1 MILTPKS
8 LGMKG
13 FYLAQKVFIN
23 YNIKVEDIMENFDQ
37 YYEFILNR
45 GSTSGG
51 HSLDKIKSLLEYF
64 DNPQDKIKVIH
75 IAGTNGKGSTA
86 HMIAK
91 TLSRK
96 NRVGLFTSPYMTKIN
111 EAISISGVDISDED
125 FAEIIDRLK
134 KPLEELDAKGLH
146 NSYFEV
152 LTAIMYIYFY
162 EKKVD
167 VAVVEVGLGGSLDST
182 NIIKSPIAC
191 VITTISKDHIQILGD
206 SLEEIAQNKA
216 GIIKDDSEVF
226 LYPKE
231 GAVEEV
237 FVEKVRNTS
246 SRLHT
251 FVKTEIEIIKTGPD
265 YNEFSFR
272 SYNNIKTSLV
282 GLHQIYNAVTALITL
297 DFLKEEFNL
306 SNKDIY
312 NGLLTTRNP
321 GRLELINKNPR
332 VLVDGSHNREA
343 IDALTYAISS
353 YKYRKLIVGFSILKD
368 KDYNYIIDSL
378 AKLADEIIVTKIKDN
393 PRAFDTDELYSL
405 VKDKGKEVIE
415 IKDPIKAYEYSKEKA
430 SENDLVL
437 WCGSLYLVGD
447 ILKYEKAPR

>member
-1 MILTPKS
+1 
-8 LGMKG
+8 
-13 FYLAQKVFIN
+13 
-23 YNIKVEDIMENFDQ
+23 MENFNQ

-51 HSLDKIKSLLEYF
+51 HSLEKIKSLLEYF

-86 HMIAK
+86 NMIAN

-134 KPLEELDAKGLH
+134 KPLEELDKKGLH

-182 NIIKSPIAC
+182 NIIKSPLAC

-216 GIIKDDSEVF
+216 GIIKDKSEVF

-231 GAVEEV
+231 GIVKEV
-237 FVEKVRNTS
+237 FIKKIENTS

-251 FVKTEIEIIKTGPD
+251 FDKEEIDIIKTGPD

-272 SYNNIKTSLV
+272 SYKNIRTSLV
-282 GLHQIYNAVTALITL
+282 GIHQIYNAVTALITL
-297 DFLKEEFNL
+297 DFLKKEFNL
-306 SNKDIY
+306 SNKDISD
-312 NGLLTTRNP
+312 GLLTTRNP

-332 VLVDGSHNREA
+332 ILVDGSHNREA
-343 IDALTYAISS
+343 IDALINAISS

-378 AKLADEIIVTKIKDN
+378 AKIADEIIVTKIKDN

-405 VKDKGKEVIE
+405 VKDKAKEAIE
-415 IKDPIKAYEYSKEKA
+415 IVDLVKAYEYSKKRAHE
-430 SENDLVL
+430 EDLVL

-447 ILKYEKAPR
+447 ILKCEKAPR

>member
-1 MILTPKS
+1 
-8 LGMKG
+8 
-13 FYLAQKVFIN
+13 
-23 YNIKVEDIMENFDQ
+23 MENFDQ

-45 GSTSGG
+45 GSTNGG
-51 HSLDKIKSLLEYF
+51 HSLEKIKSLLEYF

-86 HMIAK
+86 NMIAN

-134 KPLEELDAKGLH
+134 KPLEELDKKGLH

-231 GAVEEV
+231 GDVEEV

-251 FVKTEIEIIKTGPD
+251 FDKTEIEIIKTGPD

-272 SYNNIKTSLV
+272 SYKNIRTRLV

-297 DFLKEEFNL
+297 DFLKEEFKL

-312 NGLLTTRNP
+312 DGLLTTRNP

-343 IDALTYAISS
+343 IDALINAISS

-368 KDYNYIIDSL
+368 KDYNYIINSL
-378 AKLADEIIVTKIKDN
+378 AKIADEIIVTKIKNN
-393 PRAFDTDELYSL
+393 PRAFDTDELYKL
-405 VKDKGKEVIE
+405 VKDKAKDAIE
-415 IKDPIKAYEYSKEKA
+415 IKDPIEAYEYSKEKA
-430 SENDLVL
+430 SEDDLVL

-447 ILKYEKAPR
+447 ILKYEKAPH

>member
-1 MILTPKS
+1 MS
-8 LGMKG
+8 GVS
-13 FYLAQKVFIN
+13 LAQKVFIN

-86 HMIAK
+86 NMIAN
-91 TLSRK
+91 TLSSK

-125 FAEIIDRLK
+125 FANIIDRLR
-134 KPLEELDAKGLH
+134 KPLEELDEKGLH

-251 FVKTEIEIIKTGPD
+251 FDKIEIEIIKTGPD

-321 GRLELINKNPR
+321 GRLELINNNPR

-353 YKYRKLIVGFSILKD
+353 YKYIKLIVGFSILKD

-415 IKDPIKAYEYSKEKA
+415 IEDPIEAYEYSKKLANED
-430 SENDLVL
+430 DLVL

-447 ILKYEKAPR
+447 ILKHEKAPR

>member
-1 MILTPKS
+1 ME
-8 LGMKG
+8 G
-13 FYLAQKVFIN
+13 V
-23 YNIKVEDIMENFDQ
+23 MENFDQ

-45 GSTSGG
+45 GSTNGG
-51 HSLDKIKSLLEYF
+51 HSLEKIKSLLEYF

-86 HMIAK
+86 NMIAN
-91 TLSRK
+91 TLSMK

-111 EAISISGVDISDED
+111 EAISISGVDISDRD
-125 FAEIIDRLK
+125 FAQIIDRLK
-134 KPLEELDAKGLH
+134 KPLEELDKKGLH

-182 NIIKSPIAC
+182 NIIKNPIAC

-216 GIIKDDSEVF
+216 GIIKDKSEVF

-237 FVEKVRNTS
+237 FIEKARNTE
-246 SRLHT
+246 SRIHT
-251 FVKTEIEIIKTGPD
+251 FDKTEVEIIKTGPD

-272 SYNNIKTSLV
+272 SYKNIKTRLV
-282 GLHQIYNAVTALITL
+282 GIHQIYNAVTALITL
-297 DFLKEEFNL
+297 DFLKDEF
-306 SNKDIY
+306 SICEKDIY
-312 NGLLTTRNP
+312 EGLLTTRNP

-343 IDALTYAISS
+343 IDALIDSISS
-353 YKYRKLIVGFSILKD
+353 YKYKKLIVGFSILKD
-368 KDYNYIIDSL
+368 KDYDYVIDSL
-378 AKLADEIIVTKIKDN
+378 AKIADEIIVTGIKDN

-405 VKDKGKEVIE
+405 VKYKAKRSIE
-415 IKDPIKAYEYSKEKA
+415 IKDPIEAYEYSKKTA
-430 SENDLVL
+430 SEDDLVI

-447 ILKYEKAPR
+447 ILKHEKSSLKGSLE

>member
-1 MILTPKS
+1 ME
-8 LGMKG
+8 G
-13 FYLAQKVFIN
+13 FSLAQKIFIN
-23 YNIKVEDIMENFDQ
+23 YNMKVEDIMENFDQ

-45 GSTSGG
+45 GSTNGG
-51 HSLDKIKSLLEYF
+51 HSLEKIKSLLEYF

-86 HMIAK
+86 NMIAN

-134 KPLEELDAKGLH
+134 KPLEELDKKGLH

-231 GAVEEV
+231 GDVEEV

-251 FVKTEIEIIKTGPD
+251 FDKTEIEIIKTGPD

-272 SYNNIKTSLV
+272 SYKNIRTRLV

-297 DFLKEEFNL
+297 DFLKEEFKL

-312 NGLLTTRNP
+312 DGLLTTRNP

-343 IDALTYAISS
+343 IDALINAISS

-368 KDYNYIIDSL
+368 KDYNYIINSL
-378 AKLADEIIVTKIKDN
+378 AKIADEIIVTKIKNN
-393 PRAFDTDELYSL
+393 PRAFDTDELYKL
-405 VKDKGKEVIE
+405 VKDKAKDAIE
-415 IKDPIKAYEYSKEKA
+415 IKDPIEAYEYSKEKA
-430 SENDLVL
+430 SEDDLVL

-447 ILKYEKAPR
+447 ILKYEKAPH

>member
-1 MILTPKS
+1 
-8 LGMKG
+8 
-13 FYLAQKVFIN
+13 
-23 YNIKVEDIMENFDQ
+23 MENFDQ

-51 HSLDKIKSLLEYF
+51 HNLDKIKSLLEYF

-86 HMIAK
+86 NMIAN

-134 KPLEELDAKGLH
+134 KPLEELDKKGLH

-206 SLEEIAQNKA
+206 SLEEISQNKA
-216 GIIKDDSEVF
+216 GIIKDKSEVF

-231 GAVEEV
+231 GAVKEI
-237 FVEKVRNTS
+237 FIEKVQNTG
-246 SRLHT
+246 SRIHT
-251 FVKTEIEIIKTGPD
+251 FEKCEVDIIKTGPD

-272 SYNNIKTSLV
+272 SYKNIRTRLV
-282 GLHQIYNAVTALITL
+282 GLHQVYNAVTALITL
-297 DFLKEEFNL
+297 DFLKDEFTI
-306 SNKDIY
+306 SKKDIY
-312 NGLLTTRNP
+312 EGLLTTRNP

-343 IDALTYAISS
+343 IDALINAISS

-368 KDYNYIIDSL
+368 KDYNYIINSL
-378 AKLADEIIVTKIKDN
+378 AKFADEIIVTKIKNN
-393 PRAFDTDELYSL
+393 PRAFDTDELYNL
-405 VKDKGKEVIE
+405 VKNKAKEAIE
-415 IKDPIKAYEYSKEKA
+415 IGDLIEAYEYSKNIAHED
-430 SENDLVL
+430 DLVL

-447 ILKYEKAPR
+447 ILKHEKASQ

>member
-1 MILTPKS
+1 
-8 LGMKG
+8 
-13 FYLAQKVFIN
+13 
-23 YNIKVEDIMENFDQ
+23 MENFDQ

-86 HMIAK
+86 NMIAN
-91 TLSRK
+91 TLSSK

-111 EAISISGVDISDED
+111 EAISISGVDISEED
-125 FAEIIDRLK
+125 FANIIDRLRE
-134 KPLEELDAKGLH
+134 PLVELDAKGLH

-216 GIIKDDSEVF
+216 GIIKDKSEVF

-251 FVKTEIEIIKTGPD
+251 FDKTEIEIIKTGPD

-297 DFLKEEFNL
+297 DFIKEEFNL

-447 ILKYEKAPR
+447 ILKYEKAPH

>member
-1 MILTPKS
+1 MA
-8 LGMKG
+8 G
-13 FYLAQKVFIN
+13 FSLAQKVFIN
-23 YNIKVEDIMENFDQ
+23 YNMKVEDIMENFNQ

-51 HSLDKIKSLLEYF
+51 HSLEKIKSLLEYF

-86 HMIAK
+86 NMIAN

-96 NRVGLFTSPYMTKIN
+96 NRVGIFTSPYMTKIN
-111 EAISISGVDISDED
+111 EAISISGVDISDRD

-134 KPLEELDAKGLH
+134 KPLEELDKKGLH

-182 NIIKSPIAC
+182 NIIKSPLAC

-216 GIIKDDSEVF
+216 GIIKDKSEVF

-237 FVEKVRNTS
+237 FIEKARNTE
-246 SRLHT
+246 SRIHT
-251 FVKTEIEIIKTGPD
+251 FDKTEVEIIKTGPD

-272 SYNNIKTSLV
+272 SYKNIRTSLV

-297 DFLKEEFNL
+297 DFLKKEFNL
-306 SNKDIY
+306 SNKDISD
-312 NGLLTTRNP
+312 GLLTTRNP

-332 VLVDGSHNREA
+332 ILVDGSHNREA
-343 IDALTYAISS
+343 IDALINAISS

-378 AKLADEIIVTKIKDN
+378 AKIADEIIVTKIKDN

-405 VKDKGKEVIE
+405 VKDKAKKAIE
-415 IKDPIKAYEYSKEKA
+415 IVDLVKAYEYSKELA
-430 SENDLVL
+430 HEDDLVL

-447 ILKYEKAPR
+447 ILKNEKAPR

>member
-1 MILTPKS
+1 
-8 LGMKG
+8 
-13 FYLAQKVFIN
+13 
-23 YNIKVEDIMENFDQ
+23 
-37 YYEFILNR
+37 
-45 GSTSGG
+45 
-51 HSLDKIKSLLEYF
+51 
-64 DNPQDKIKVIH
+64 
-75 IAGTNGKGSTA
+75 
-86 HMIAK
+86 MIAN

-96 NRVGLFTSPYMTKIN
+96 NRVGLFTSPFMTKIN
-111 EAISISGVDISDED
+111 EAISISGVDISDHD

-134 KPLEELDAKGLH
+134 NPLEELDKKGLH

-152 LTAIMYIYFY
+152 LTAVMYIYFY
-162 EKKVD
+162 EQKVD

-182 NIIKSPIAC
+182 NIIKNPIAC

-216 GIIKDDSEVF
+216 GIIKDKSEVF

-231 GAVEEV
+231 GGVEEV
-237 FVEKVRNTS
+237 FIKKVENTS

-251 FVKTEIEIIKTGPD
+251 FDKDEIDIIKTGPD

-272 SYNNIKTSLV
+272 SYKNIKTRLV
-282 GLHQIYNAVTALITL
+282 GIHQIYNAVTALITL
-297 DFLKEEFNL
+297 DFIKKEFNL

-312 NGLLTTRNP
+312 EGLLTTSNP

-343 IDALTYAISS
+343 IDALIDSISS

-368 KDYNYIIDSL
+368 KDYDYVIDSL
-378 AKLADEIIVTKIKDN
+378 SKIADEIIVTGIKGN
-393 PRAFDTDELYSL
+393 PRAFDTNELYRI
-405 VKDKGKEVIE
+405 VKGKVKKVIE
-415 IKDPIKAYEYSKEKA
+415 IKDPIEAYEYSKETA
-430 SENDLVL
+430 RQDDLVI

-447 ILKYEKAPR
+447 ILKHEKSS

>member
-1 MILTPKS
+1 MAGVS
-8 LGMKG
+8 
-13 FYLAQKVFIN
+13 LAQKVFIN
-23 YNIKVEDIMENFDQ
+23 YNMKVEDIMENFNQ

-51 HSLDKIKSLLEYF
+51 HSLEKIKSLLEYF

-86 HMIAK
+86 NMIAN

-111 EAISISGVDISDED
+111 EAISISGVDISDRD

-134 KPLEELDAKGLH
+134 KPLEELDKKGLH

-182 NIIKSPIAC
+182 NIIKSPLAC

-216 GIIKDDSEVF
+216 GIIKDKSEVF

-231 GAVEEV
+231 GIVKEV
-237 FVEKVRNTS
+237 FIKKIENTS

-251 FVKTEIEIIKTGPD
+251 FDKEEIDIIKTGPD

-272 SYNNIKTSLV
+272 SYKNIRTSLV
-282 GLHQIYNAVTALITL
+282 GIHQIYNAVTALITL
-297 DFLKEEFNL
+297 DFLKKEFNL
-306 SNKDIY
+306 SNKDISD
-312 NGLLTTRNP
+312 GLLTTRNP

-332 VLVDGSHNREA
+332 ILVDGSHNREA
-343 IDALTYAISS
+343 IDALINAISS

-378 AKLADEIIVTKIKDN
+378 AKIADEIIVTKIKDN

-405 VKDKGKEVIE
+405 VKDKAKEAIE
-415 IKDPIKAYEYSKEKA
+415 IVDLVKAYEYSKKRAHE
-430 SENDLVL
+430 EDLVL

-447 ILKYEKAPR
+447 ILKCEKAPR

>member
-1 MILTPKS
+1 MA
-8 LGMKG
+8 G
-13 FYLAQKVFIN
+13 FSLAQKVFIN
-23 YNIKVEDIMENFDQ
+23 YNMKVEDIMENFNQ

-51 HSLDKIKSLLEYF
+51 HSLEKIKSLLEYF

-86 HMIAK
+86 NMIAN

-111 EAISISGVDISDED
+111 EAISISGVDISDRD

-134 KPLEELDAKGLH
+134 KPLEELDKKGLH

-182 NIIKSPIAC
+182 NIIKSPLAC

-216 GIIKDDSEVF
+216 GIIKDKSEVF

-237 FVEKVRNTS
+237 FIEKSRNTK
-246 SRLHT
+246 SRIHT
-251 FVKTEIEIIKTGPD
+251 FDKEEIDIIKTGPD

-272 SYNNIKTSLV
+272 SYKNIRTSLV
-282 GLHQIYNAVTALITL
+282 GIHQIYNAVTALITL
-297 DFLKEEFNL
+297 DFLKKEFNL
-306 SNKDIY
+306 SNKDISD
-312 NGLLTTRNP
+312 GLLTTRNP

-332 VLVDGSHNREA
+332 ILVDGSHNREA
-343 IDALTYAISS
+343 IDALINAISS

-378 AKLADEIIVTKIKDN
+378 AKIADEIIVTKIKDN

-405 VKDKGKEVIE
+405 VKDKAKKAIE
-415 IKDPIKAYEYSKEKA
+415 IVDLVKAYEYSKKLAHED
-430 SENDLVL
+430 DLVL

-447 ILKYEKAPR
+447 VLKHEKSSLKGSLE

>member
-1 MILTPKS
+1 
-8 LGMKG
+8 
-13 FYLAQKVFIN
+13 
-23 YNIKVEDIMENFDQ
+23 MENFNQ

-51 HSLDKIKSLLEYF
+51 HSLEKIKSLLEYF

-86 HMIAK
+86 NMIAN

-111 EAISISGVDISDED
+111 EAISISGVDISDCD

-134 KPLEELDAKGLH
+134 KPLEELDKKGLH

-182 NIIKSPIAC
+182 NIIKSPLAC

-216 GIIKDDSEVF
+216 GIIKDKSEVF

-237 FVEKVRNTS
+237 FIEKARNTE
-246 SRLHT
+246 SRIHT
-251 FVKTEIEIIKTGPD
+251 FDKTEVEIIKTGPD

-272 SYNNIKTSLV
+272 SYKNIRTSLV

-297 DFLKEEFNL
+297 DFLKKEFNL
-306 SNKDIY
+306 SNKDISD
-312 NGLLTTRNP
+312 GLLTTRNP

-332 VLVDGSHNREA
+332 ILVDGSHNREA
-343 IDALTYAISS
+343 IDALINAISS

-378 AKLADEIIVTKIKDN
+378 AKIADEIIVTKIKDN

-405 VKDKGKEVIE
+405 VKDKAKKAIE
-415 IKDPIKAYEYSKEKA
+415 IVDLVKAYEYSKKLAHED
-430 SENDLVL
+430 DLVL

-447 ILKYEKAPR
+447 ILKHEKAPR

>member
-1 MILTPKS
+1 
-8 LGMKG
+8 
-13 FYLAQKVFIN
+13 
-23 YNIKVEDIMENFDQ
+23 MENFNQ

-51 HSLDKIKSLLEYF
+51 HSLEKIKSLLEYF

-86 HMIAK
+86 NMIAN

-96 NRVGLFTSPYMTKIN
+96 NRVGIFTSPYMTKIN
-111 EAISISGVDISDED
+111 EAISISGVDISDRD

-134 KPLEELDAKGLH
+134 KPLEELDKKGLH

-182 NIIKSPIAC
+182 NIIKSPLAC

-216 GIIKDDSEVF
+216 GIIKDKSEVF

-237 FVEKVRNTS
+237 FIEKARNTE
-246 SRLHT
+246 SRIHT
-251 FVKTEIEIIKTGPD
+251 FDKTEVEIIKTGPD

-272 SYNNIKTSLV
+272 SYKNIRTSLV

-297 DFLKEEFNL
+297 DFLKKEFNL
-306 SNKDIY
+306 SNKDISD
-312 NGLLTTRNP
+312 GLLTTRNP

-332 VLVDGSHNREA
+332 ILVDGSHNREA
-343 IDALTYAISS
+343 IDALINAISS

-378 AKLADEIIVTKIKDN
+378 AKIADEIIVTKIKDN

-405 VKDKGKEVIE
+405 VKDKAKKAIE
-415 IKDPIKAYEYSKEKA
+415 IVDLVKAYEYSKELA
-430 SENDLVL
+430 HEDDLVL

-447 ILKYEKAPR
+447 ILKNEKAPR

>member
-1 MILTPKS
+1 MAGGS
-8 LGMKG
+8 
-13 FYLAQKVFIN
+13 LAQKVFIN
-23 YNIKVEDIMENFDQ
+23 YNMKVEDIMENFNQ

-51 HSLDKIKSLLEYF
+51 HSLEKIKSLLEYF

-86 HMIAK
+86 NMIAN

-111 EAISISGVDISDED
+111 EAISISGVDISDCD

-134 KPLEELDAKGLH
+134 KPLEELDKKGLH

-182 NIIKSPIAC
+182 NIIKSPLAC

-216 GIIKDDSEVF
+216 GIIKDKSEVF

-237 FVEKVRNTS
+237 FIEKARNTE
-246 SRLHT
+246 SRIHT
-251 FVKTEIEIIKTGPD
+251 FDKTEVEIIKTGPD

-272 SYNNIKTSLV
+272 SYKNIRTSLV

-297 DFLKEEFNL
+297 DFLKKEFNL
-306 SNKDIY
+306 SNKDISD
-312 NGLLTTRNP
+312 GLLTTRNP

-332 VLVDGSHNREA
+332 ILVDGSHNREA
-343 IDALTYAISS
+343 IDALINAISS

-378 AKLADEIIVTKIKDN
+378 AKIADEIIVTKIKDN

-405 VKDKGKEVIE
+405 VKDKAKKAIE
-415 IKDPIKAYEYSKEKA
+415 IVDLVKAYEYSKKLAHED
-430 SENDLVL
+430 DLVL

-447 ILKYEKAPR
+447 ILKNEKAPR

>member
-1 MILTPKS
+1 MAGGS
-8 LGMKG
+8 
-13 FYLAQKVFIN
+13 LAQKVFIN
-23 YNIKVEDIMENFDQ
+23 YNMKVEDIMENFNQ

-51 HSLDKIKSLLEYF
+51 HSLEKIKSLLEYF

-86 HMIAK
+86 NMIAN

-111 EAISISGVDISDED
+111 EAISISGVDISDCD

-134 KPLEELDAKGLH
+134 KPLEELDKKGLH

-182 NIIKSPIAC
+182 NIIKSPLAC

-216 GIIKDDSEVF
+216 GIIKDKSEVF

-237 FVEKVRNTS
+237 FIEKARNTE
-246 SRLHT
+246 SRIHT
-251 FVKTEIEIIKTGPD
+251 FDKTEVEIIKTGPD

-272 SYNNIKTSLV
+272 SYKNIRTSLV

-297 DFLKEEFNL
+297 DFLKKEFNL
-306 SNKDIY
+306 SNKDISD
-312 NGLLTTRNP
+312 GLLTTRNP

-332 VLVDGSHNREA
+332 ILVDGSHNREA
-343 IDALTYAISS
+343 IDALINAISS

-378 AKLADEIIVTKIKDN
+378 AKIADEIIVTKIKDN

-405 VKDKGKEVIE
+405 VKDKAKKAIE
-415 IKDPIKAYEYSKEKA
+415 IVDLVKAYEYSKKLAHED
-430 SENDLVL
+430 DLVL

-447 ILKYEKAPR
+447 ILKHEKAPR

>member
-1 MILTPKS
+1 
-8 LGMKG
+8 
-13 FYLAQKVFIN
+13 
-23 YNIKVEDIMENFDQ
+23 MENFNQ

-51 HSLDKIKSLLEYF
+51 HSLEKIKSLLEYF

-86 HMIAK
+86 NMIAN

-96 NRVGLFTSPYMTKIN
+96 NRVGIFTSPYMTKIN
-111 EAISISGVDISDED
+111 EAISISGVDISDRD

-134 KPLEELDAKGLH
+134 KPLEELDKKGLH

-182 NIIKSPIAC
+182 NIIKSPLAC

-216 GIIKDDSEVF
+216 GIIKDKSEVF

-231 GAVEEV
+231 GTVKEV
-237 FVEKVRNTS
+237 FIKKIENTS

-251 FVKTEIEIIKTGPD
+251 FDKEEIDIIKTGPD

-272 SYNNIKTSLV
+272 SYKNIRTSLV

-297 DFLKEEFNL
+297 DFLKKEFNL
-306 SNKDIY
+306 SNKDISD
-312 NGLLTTRNP
+312 GLLTTRNP

-343 IDALTYAISS
+343 IDALINAISS

-378 AKLADEIIVTKIKDN
+378 AKIADEIIVTKIKDN

-405 VKDKGKEVIE
+405 VKDKAKKAIE
-415 IKDPIKAYEYSKEKA
+415 IVDLVKAYEYSKKLAHED
-430 SENDLVL
+430 DLVL

-447 ILKYEKAPR
+447 ILKHEKSSLKGSLE

>member
-1 MILTPKS
+1 
-8 LGMKG
+8 
-13 FYLAQKVFIN
+13 
-23 YNIKVEDIMENFDQ
+23 MENFNQ

-51 HSLDKIKSLLEYF
+51 HSLEKIKSLLEYF

-86 HMIAK
+86 NMIAN

-111 EAISISGVDISDED
+111 EAISISGVDISDRD

-134 KPLEELDAKGLH
+134 KPLEELDKKGLH

-182 NIIKSPIAC
+182 NIIKSPLAC

-216 GIIKDDSEVF
+216 GIIKDKSEVF

-231 GAVEEV
+231 GIVKEV
-237 FVEKVRNTS
+237 FIKKIENTS

-251 FVKTEIEIIKTGPD
+251 FDKEEIDIIKTGPD

-272 SYNNIKTSLV
+272 SYKNIRTSLV
-282 GLHQIYNAVTALITL
+282 GIHQIYNAVTALITL
-297 DFLKEEFNL
+297 DFLKKEFNL
-306 SNKDIY
+306 SNKDISD
-312 NGLLTTRNP
+312 GLLTTRNP

-332 VLVDGSHNREA
+332 ILVDGSHNREA
-343 IDALTYAISS
+343 IDALINAISS

-378 AKLADEIIVTKIKDN
+378 AKIADEIIVTKIKDN

-405 VKDKGKEVIE
+405 VKDKAKEAIE
-415 IKDPIKAYEYSKEKA
+415 IVDLVKAYEYSKKRAHE
-430 SENDLVL
+430 EDLVL

-447 ILKYEKAPR
+447 ILKCEKAPR

>member
-1 MILTPKS
+1 ME
-8 LGMKG
+8 G
-13 FYLAQKVFIN
+13 FSLAQKIFIN
-23 YNIKVEDIMENFDQ
+23 YNMKVEDIMENFDQ

-45 GSTSGG
+45 GSTNGG
-51 HSLDKIKSLLEYF
+51 HSLEKIKSLLEYF

-86 HMIAK
+86 NMIAN

-134 KPLEELDAKGLH
+134 KPLEELDKKGLH

-231 GAVEEV
+231 GDVEEV

-251 FVKTEIEIIKTGPD
+251 FDKTEIEIIKTGPD

-272 SYNNIKTSLV
+272 SYKNIRTRPV

-297 DFLKEEFNL
+297 DFLKEEFKL

-312 NGLLTTRNP
+312 DGLLTTRNP

-343 IDALTYAISS
+343 IDALINAISS

-368 KDYNYIIDSL
+368 KDYNYIINSL
-378 AKLADEIIVTKIKDN
+378 AKIADEIIVTKIKNN
-393 PRAFDTDELYSL
+393 PRAFDTDELYKL
-405 VKDKGKEVIE
+405 VKDKAKDAIE
-415 IKDPIKAYEYSKEKA
+415 IKDPIEAYEYSKEKA
-430 SENDLVL
+430 SEDDLVL

-447 ILKYEKAPR
+447 ILKYEKAPH